1 VTKLEGAS
9 GPWPQLPATSV
20 WIDTLETLHLWTQV
34 VGKIRMVRSPW
45 MNHSWGVPLYVSPT
59 GLRTSLVP
67 YDTEAFE
74 LAFDFAAHRVEL
86 STSVGRSRSIRL
98 EPKSV
103 AEFYGEVMEAMASV
117 GMPVEINVMPNEIP
131 DAIPFPDDTR
141 HATYEPDHA
150 RTLWRALL
158 DSHHVLT
165 RFRAGYLGK
174 ASPVHFFWGS
184 FDLAVTRFSG
194 RVAPPHPGGVPNFP
208 DDVAREAYSHEVT
221 SCGFWPGSRI
231 SPQAIFYAYAYPTP
245 EGYSTAKVEPETAF
259 WLDELGEFVLPYE
272 VVASSPDPQATL
284 LTFVESA
291 HAAAAD
297 LAGWDRGSL
306 ECVTPHGPDWF
317 NTRPSSRGK
326 ATDGTAQAPAKGR
339 A

>member
-1 VTKLEGAS
+1 MLERTG
-9 GPWPQLPATSV
+9 GPWPPLPATPV

-45 MNHSWGVPLYVSPT
+45 LNHSWSVPLYVSPT

-67 YDTEAFE
+67 YGSEAFE
-74 LAFDFAAHRVEL
+74 LAFDFATHRLDL

-103 AEFYGEVMEAMASV
+103 AEFYVEVMEAMAAV
-117 GMPVEINVMPNEIP
+117 GMPVEINVTPNEIP
-131 DAIPFPDDTR
+131 AAIPFPDDTV
-141 HATYEPDHA
+141 HASYEPDHA
-150 RTLWRALL
+150 RALWRALL
-158 DSHHVLT
+158 DTHRVLT

-194 RVAPPHPGGVPNFP
+194 RLAPPHPGGLPNFP
-208 DDVAREAYSHEVT
+208 GDVAREAYSHELT
-221 SCGFWPGSRI
+221 SCGFWPGNRAA
-231 SPQAIFYAYAYPTP
+231 PQAIFYAYAYPTP
-245 EGYSTAKVEPETAF
+245 ECYSTARVEPEAST
-259 WLDELGEFVLPYE
+259 WLAELGEFVLPYE
-272 VVASSPDPQATL
+272 VVASAPDPQATL

-297 LAGWDRGSL
+297 LAGWDRTSL
-306 ECVTPHGPDWF
+306 ECATPLGPDWWH
-317 NTRPSSRGK
+317 TRPLRAPGRRRQS
-326 ATDGTAQAPAKGR
+326 TAP
-339 A
+339 